1 MRSLDCEPQAALW
14 YDNAKVATRI
24 LVLGDNVAGR
34 QIGTAL
40 AADSAFECL
49 LGGRAPEQFR
59 PFADQIG
66 VDVVEVN
73 DADAASLARAFNE
86 VFAVVNTLGPF
97 VSGSYAVAQRC
108 AACGVHYLDVASA
121 PQYVSGVSALNR
133 RAKATGSL
141 IVTGASVVPA
151 VSAALVDYLASEF
164 DRVGEIHTA
173 VAPLDNGNGWR
184 GGARSV
190 QTLAGHPMRIKQDGH
205 WRVTFGW
212 SEPVRVD
219 FPAPI
224 GRRRM
229 YLCDVADLV
238 LFPQRYGAR
247 TVTFRAGLARPL
259 FNYRAALVSRL
270 ARRRRTAEQESKET
284 TVASIGLQEL
294 LASTIGI
301 RVAVRGLR
309 NSEQITRA
317 VTLISRDPGAGA
329 IACSP
334 VLALLRKLVREGVAD
349 PGARPCIDL
358 LDLDAIKAE
367 LMDRDVVLVR
377 S

>member
-1 MRSLDCEPQAALW
+1 M
-14 YDNAKVATRI
+14 ATRI
-24 LVLGDNVAGR
+24 LLLGDNAAGR
-34 QIGTAL
+34 YIGTAL
-40 AADSAFECL
+40 AADATFECL
-49 LGGRAPEQFR
+49 LGGREPERLR

-66 VDVVEVN
+66 VHVVAVN

-97 VSGSYAVAQRC
+97 ASGSYAMAQRC
-108 AACGVHYLDVASA
+108 AACGVHYLDIASTT
-121 PQYVSGVSALNR
+121 QHVNGVGVLNR

-151 VSAALVDYLASEF
+151 VSAALVDYLATEF

-173 VAPLDNGNGWR
+173 VAPLDNGYGWR
-184 GGARSV
+184 DSARSV
-190 QTLAGHPMRIKQDGH
+190 QTLAGHPMRIKQDGR

-238 LFPQRYGAR
+238 LFPQRYGAK
-247 TVTFRAGLARPL
+247 TVTFRTGLARPL
-259 FNYRAALVSRL
+259 LNYGAALVSRL
-270 ARRRRTAEQESKET
+270 ARRRRIVEQEPKET
-284 TVASIGLQEL
+284 SAASIGLQEL

-309 NSEQITRA
+309 NGEAITRA
-317 VTLISRDPGAGA
+317 ATLISRERAAGV
-329 IACSP
+329 IASSP
-334 VLALLRKLVREGVAD
+334 VLALLRRWVREGIAD

-358 LDLDAIKAE
+358 LGLDAIKAE
-367 LMDRDVVLVR
+367 LMDKDVVLVR